1 MTLVSACR
9 NQPKISRPCTA
20 FVTANGEAFNAEAM
34 NATKQF
40 GVVRRQAK
48 SQAVH
53 FRQLRHTEESVD
65 PASDRRVDSGVVF
78 ENNPE
83 MGGKCPIVS
92 QTA

>member
-1 MTLVSACR
+1 MNISHCVR
-9 NQPKISRPCTA
+9 NQPTISRPCTA

-48 SQAVH
+48 SQAID
-53 FRQLRHTEESVD
+53 FRQFRHTEESVD